1 MIKEFIKN
9 AIASSQSYYEFL
21 VMNKR
26 GYEEISIRKIDIE
39 HDLIKLHLSK
49 KLYDMDS
56 IEFLISG
63 KRYTAEQIKINE
75 YDRDEN
81 ILYINYPIELNIN
94 FNLLTSDD
102 IKIISDLK
110 FLVRRVEEW
119 YKNYGSTIS
128 FPEQIQQVIKPTLFE
143 ENCNFSEAQAN
154 AIENIFLHPFTY
166 VWGAPGSGKTRYVLS
181 YSILRYIAAGK
192 KVAVLAPTNNA
203 LEQILRGLLEVL
215 QKEGVA
221 TNKVLRLGIP
231 SKNFAEKYP
240 ETCEVAGIN
249 KIISESKEQVIRLKK
264 TIEFKEYEKR
274 RESFAAL
281 PDSIENIKNIMDE
294 YYEQIN
300 DKKVIEAAL
309 FQKDNEI
316 DKLIQERKSLQEDIK
331 NIEYKMS
338 TISFKILLIFIPQI
352 KSKHVITLH
361 HRIET
366 LNSINNQF
374 NISQEERSV
383 LQMKKAELS
392 NVIQEKRTLLERL
405 INGIQIK
412 IADSNKLRILS
423 EDLNIS
429 TFSKKCQEI
438 EDIIKTG
445 DNNYLM
451 LKERYSQYA
460 DMSVEDLQKKVSIL
474 EEKIKELENKST
486 EQRLKEAQVIALTV
500 DGFIGRF
507 SPLDN
512 NDFRYNLN
520 ISHVFMDEAGY
531 CNLIKGMTL
540 LSLNCPLTFLGDHM
554 QLPPVCEMNDEDF
567 KKDVYENVFLWA
579 QSALYAES
587 AFSGTI
593 DELREMYLSGD
604 SAEFKRIKKADL
616 NKTFRFGNNLAK
628 VLDGFIYKN
637 GFHSEKENAE
647 MKLTVIDAKRRND
660 GSKKRENTAEA
671 ERIRD
676 VILHSNFENYAVL
689 SPYKNQVDLLKS
701 LLPKSAKDLRI
712 MTVHSSQGKEW
723 DEVILSVSD
732 TSDMWFTDSNK
743 KKSQGKQIVNTAVS
757 RTKKHLII
765 VCDYDFWI
773 DQREQLIGQLVAV
786 ADDIL

>member
-21 VMNKR
+21 VKNKR
-26 GYEEISIRKIDIE
+26 GCEEISIRKIDIE
-39 HDLIKLHLSK
+39 HDLVKLHLNK
-49 KLYDMDS
+49 KLFDMDS

-63 KRYTAEQIKINE
+63 KKYTAEQIKIND

-81 ILYINYPIELNIN
+81 ILYINYPVELNIN
-94 FNLLTSDD
+94 FNLLTSGD

-128 FPEQIQQVIKPTLFE
+128 FPEHIQQIIEPTPFE
-143 ENCNFSEAQAN
+143 ENCSFSDAQAN

-181 YSILRYIAAGK
+181 YSILRYIAADK

-203 LEQILRGLLEVL
+203 LEQILWGLLEVL
-215 QKEGVA
+215 QKEGVD

-231 SKNFAEKYP
+231 SRNFAEKYP

-264 TIEFKEYEKR
+264 AIEFKEYEKR

-281 PDSIENIKNIMDE
+281 PDSIENIKNMMDE
-294 YYEQIN
+294 YYERIN
-300 DKKVIEAAL
+300 DKRVIEAAL

-316 DKLIQERKSLQEDIK
+316 DKLIQERESLQEGIK
-331 NIEYKMS
+331 NIECKMS
-338 TISFKILLIFIPQI
+338 TISFKILSIFIPQM
-352 KSKHVITLH
+352 KSNNAINLH

-374 NISQEERSV
+374 NISQEERNV

-405 INGIQIK
+405 ISDIQIK

-438 EDIIKTG
+438 EDIIKKG

-460 DMSVEDLQKKVSIL
+460 VSVEDLQKKVSIL

-486 EQRLKEAQVIALTV
+486 EQRLKEVQVIALTV
-500 DGFIGRF
+500 DGFVGRF

-512 NDFRYNLN
+512 DGFRYNLN
-520 ISHVFMDEAGY
+520 VSHVFMDEAGY

-567 KKDVYENVFLWA
+567 KKSSYSNVFLWA

-587 AFSGTI
+587 VFSRKI
-593 DELREMYLSGD
+593 DELREMYLSSH
-604 SAEFKRIKKADL
+604 SAEFVRIKKTDL

-676 VILHSNFENYAVL
+676 IIEQNSFKNYAIL
-689 SPYKNQVDLLKS
+689 SPYNDQVKLLQRI
-701 LLPKSAKDLRI
+701 LPKPANELRI

-723 DEVILSVSD
+723 DEVIFSVSD
-732 TSDMWFTDSNK
+732 TSDMWFTDSKK
-743 KKSQGKQIVNTAVS
+743 KKSKGKQIVNTAVS

-773 DQREQLIGQLVAV
+773 DQREQLIGELVAI
-786 ADDIL
+786 ADDIS

>member
-1 MIKEFIKN
+1 MINEFIKN

-203 LEQILRGLLEVL
+203 LEQILWGLLEVL

-249 KIISESKEQVIRLKK
+249 KIISESKEQIIFLKK
-264 TIEFKEYEKR
+264 AIEFKEYEKR
-274 RESFAAL
+274 RETFADL
-281 PDSIENIKNIMDE
+281 PDLIEIIERLKDEHTESVNDNKIIK
-294 YYEQIN
+294 
-300 DKKVIEAAL
+300 VAL
-309 FQKDNEI
+309 SQKDIEI
-316 DKLIQERKSLQEDIK
+316 DKMIQEMETLRADIT
-331 NIEYKMS
+331 NIEHKMS
-338 TISFKILLIFIPQI
+338 TFSFKLLSMINPQI

-361 HRIET
+361 HRNEA
-366 LNSINNQF
+366 LNIKNNQF
-374 NISQEERSV
+374 NERQEERYA
-383 LQMKKAELS
+383 LQMKKSELL
-392 NVIQEKRTLLERL
+392 IIIEEKRVLLEKHILDFKEKVAYRNNLRL
-405 INGIQIK
+405 ICNELTITTFFEKYKQI
-412 IADSNKLRILS
+412 S
-423 EDLNIS
+423 
-429 TFSKKCQEI
+429 
-438 EDIIKTG
+438 DIISKYEI
-445 DNNYLM
+445 NYQM
-451 LKERYSQYA
+451 RADTYKQYA
-460 DMSVEDLQKKVSIL
+460 DVSVQDLQQKISFD

-587 AFSGTI
+587 VFSGTI
-593 DELREMYLSGD
+593 DDLREMYLSGD

>member
-21 VMNKR
+21 VKNKR
-26 GYEEISIRKIDIE
+26 GCEEISIRKIDIE
-39 HDLIKLHLSK
+39 HDLVKLHLNK
-49 KLYDMDS
+49 KLFDMDS

-63 KRYTAEQIKINE
+63 KKYTAEQIKIND

-81 ILYINYPIELNIN
+81 ILYINYPVELNIN
-94 FNLLTSDD
+94 FNLLTSGD

-128 FPEQIQQVIKPTLFE
+128 FPEHIQQIIEPTPFE
-143 ENCNFSEAQAN
+143 ENCSFSDAQAN

-181 YSILRYIAAGK
+181 YSILRYIAADK

-203 LEQILRGLLEVL
+203 LEQILWGLLEVL
-215 QKEGVA
+215 QKEGVD

-231 SKNFAEKYP
+231 SRNFAEKYP

-264 TIEFKEYEKR
+264 AIEFKEYEKR

-281 PDSIENIKNIMDE
+281 PDSIENIKNMMDE
-294 YYEQIN
+294 YYERIN
-300 DKKVIEAAL
+300 DKRVIEAAL

-316 DKLIQERKSLQEDIK
+316 DKLIQERESLQEGIK
-331 NIEYKMS
+331 NIECKMS
-338 TISFKILLIFIPQI
+338 TISFKILSIFIPQM
-352 KSKHVITLH
+352 KSNNAINLH

-374 NISQEERSV
+374 NISQEERNV
-383 LQMKKAELS
+383 LQMKKAVLS

-405 INGIQIK
+405 ISDIQIK

-438 EDIIKTG
+438 EDIIKKG

-460 DMSVEDLQKKVSIL
+460 VSVEDLQKKVSIL

-486 EQRLKEAQVIALTV
+486 EQRLKEVQVIALTV
-500 DGFIGRF
+500 DGFVGRF

-512 NDFRYNLN
+512 DGFRYNLN
-520 ISHVFMDEAGY
+520 VSHVFMDEAGY

-567 KKDVYENVFLWA
+567 KKSSYSNVFLWA

-587 AFSGTI
+587 VFSRKI
-593 DELREMYLSGD
+593 DELREMYLSSH
-604 SAEFKRIKKADL
+604 SAEFVRIKKTDL

-676 VILHSNFENYAVL
+676 IIEQNSFKNYAIL
-689 SPYKNQVDLLKS
+689 SPYNDQVKLLQRI
-701 LLPKSAKDLRI
+701 LPKPANELRI

-723 DEVILSVSD
+723 DEVIFSVSD
-732 TSDMWFTDSNK
+732 TSDMWFTDSKK
-743 KKSQGKQIVNTAVS
+743 KKSKGKQIVNTAVS

-773 DQREQLIGQLVAV
+773 DQREQLIGELVAI
-786 ADDIL
+786 ADDIS